1 MSAPETR
8 QHETVVEIP
17 ATVEEVWNAITQ
29 ASEIQRWF
37 APEVRTD
44 AREGGEYFLSWGPGM
59 EGGGT
64 IEIFDAPHHL
74 RLVQSRGKMAQ
85 DYYIEAKGGVTVLR
99 LVHSGFLTTAD
110 WDGEYN
116 GTKFGWP
123 IYFRILRHALT
134 RHRGAMARNM
144 DLYAM
149 SDEPI
154 ERVEEKVAAL
164 GPGGAMWWIWPEQ
177 NDAIV
182 HVATMPMGAKAMAW
196 VNIST
201 YGLSE
206 EQAEGVRK
214 EWREK
219 LDRAFPAAASETCH
233 A

>member
-8 QHETVVEIP
+8 QHETVIEIP
-17 ATVEEVWNAITQ
+17 ATVEEVWKAITE
-29 ASEIQRWF
+29 AGEIQRWF

-74 RLVQSRGKMAQ
+74 RLVQKRGKIVQ
-85 DYYIEAKGGVTVLR
+85 DYYIEAKGGITVLR
-99 LVHSGFLTTAD
+99 LVHSGFLTTAE
-110 WDGEYN
+110 WDNEYN
-116 GTKFGWP
+116 GTKSGWP
-123 IYFRILRHALT
+123 MYFRILRHAIT
-134 RHRGAMARNM
+134 RHRGAVAHNM

-154 ERVEEKVAAL
+154 ERVEEKVAAF
-164 GPGGAMWWIWPEQ
+164 GPGGAMWWIWPEK

-182 HVATMPMGAKAMAW
+182 HVATMPMGPKTMVW
-196 VNIST
+196 MNIST

-206 EQAEGVRK
+206 EQAAGVRK
-214 EWREK
+214 EWSEK